1 VINLQPGQML
11 FKDGDKEKRTFYLLD
26 GKLELIGAD
35 GTSQFIESGQVEARN
50 PLAPRL
56 PRRCTAKASSAVK
69 CISIDTDLMDVML
82 TWDQT
87 GHYEVSELNED
98 EATSNDWMTTLLQT
112 KAFHRIPPGNI
123 QAIFMR
129 MQQVNYSAGDT
140 VIQQGEQVI
149 SSMSSP
155 REAVQ

>member
-1 VINLQPGQML
+1 
-11 FKDGDKEKRTFYLLD
+11 
-26 GKLELIGAD
+26 
-35 GTSQFIESGQVEARN
+35 
-50 PLAPRL
+50 
-56 PRRCTAKASSAVK
+56 
-69 CISIDTDLMDVML
+69 
-82 TWDQT
+82 
-87 GHYEVSELNED
+87 
-98 EATSNDWMTTLLQT
+98 MTTLLQT

-155 REAVQ
+155 RDAVQ